1 MSRPEWNVMD
11 VTARND
17 YTLLLTF
24 QDGQK
29 KVYDASFLLDK
40 PIYSRLRSLPF
51 FLSARVECGTVVWS
65 DECDIAPEHLYECS
79 VPIEETDMTEIRIPK
94 FMEGGEL
101 PPGYFDSPDPYSNP
115 PSSRYNM
122 RAMVNWALRNG
133 KKVTD
138 LTKVE
143 AGRFLVPDTANPDS

>member
-1 MSRPEWNVMD
+1 MSLPEWIVVD

-24 QDGQK
+24 RDGQK
-29 KVYDASFLLDK
+29 KVYDARFLLDK

-51 FLSARVECGTVVWS
+51 FLSARAECGTVVWN
-65 DECDIAPEHLYECS
+65 DGVDIAPEHLYECS

-94 FMEGGEL
+94 FMEEEEL
-101 PPGYFDSPDPYSNP
+101 PPGYFDSPDPYSNS

-122 RAMVNWALRNG
+122 RAMVNWTLRNG

-138 LTKVE
+138 LTKEE
-143 AGRFLVPDTANPDS
+143 AGRFLVSYTANPDS